1 MSGNKHDDLKEA
13 IFDLLKGSP
22 EAATMTFDSF
32 HEAINKV
39 VPCER
44 ADVAVTVTL
53 MELLG
58 EVQIVKDERGRG
70 RGFAL
75 VEEGASAL

>member
-1 MSGNKHDDLKEA
+1 MSGNKHDDLKA
-13 IFDLLKGSP
+13 VISDLLKTNL

-32 HEAINKV
+32 HEAVSKV

-53 MELLG
+53 MEMLG
-58 EVQIVKDERGRG
+58 EVQIVKDELGRG

-75 VEEGASAL
+75 TKENIPSA